1 VTGLPLEDLSA
12 MVGRQLPFFSVIV
25 PFWLVAA
32 MCGFRRTREVWP
44 ACLTAGL
51 SFAIVQFLVA
61 NYHGPWLVD
70 ILASIASIASMVVP
84 GLSPGPGAASS
95 DELAPARRIST
106 AALLAWLSWL
116 VLAHVLSG
124 MVP

>member
-1 VTGLPLEDLSA
+1 VTGLPLKDLSA

-70 ILASIASIASMVVP
+70 ILASIASIASIP
-84 GLSPGPGAASS
+84 GSRWACGRVSWRAPSAIRCTRCAGPC
-95 DELAPARRIST
+95 
-106 AALLAWLSWL
+106 
-116 VLAHVLSG
+116 
-124 MVP
+124 